1 MPIHLI
7 TGIPGHGKTAQAVKL
22 LIEANAENAKLV
34 AAGKTPRPIYAAG
47 FDGLEDGLAEPLD
60 DPTNWCHR
68 VHIGNGA
75 DGKPLWEYKSNL
87 PHGALVFV
95 DEAWKWF
102 GHLQGASRDTPTHI
116 LGLAEHRHWGL
127 DFVWTAQGV
136 GQMYPF
142 LRPLVSPHW
151 HTVRKFG
158 TQQIDLYKWEELC
171 EDVKSQASRDRANK
185 VVTVLPSST
194 FGKYKS
200 ASEHTIK
207 ARLPWKV
214 WLIPV
219 VIVVALVAA
228 FYAWKS
234 LTPEAMAARAK
245 APEAGLPADG
255 ARSHGYNATEAGKA
269 PTMTPAEWVERLK
282 PRFPGLH
289 GSAPV
294 FDDRPILSTP
304 RRHCII
310 SGEGHDDQCNCYTEQ
325 GTPLRTVHPK
335 ECRQVAR
342 WGEYDPFRAEPEPG
356 IPYEKAEP
364 ELVQVAPPSGSRAA
378 PEMVGTAEMGTVQGR
393 KPATLR
399 ASGG

>member
-22 LIEANAENAKLV
+22 LMEANAENAKLV
-34 AAGKTPRPIYAAG
+34 AAGKVPRPIYAAG

-60 DPTNWCHR
+60 DPTSWCR
-68 VHIGNGA
+68 REHIGNGA

-87 PHGALVFV
+87 PNGSLVFV

-102 GHLQGASRDTPTHI
+102 GHLQGSMRDTPSHV
-116 LGLAEHRHWGL
+116 LGLAEHRHFGI

-185 VVTVLPSST
+185 VVTVLPSQS

-219 VIVVALVAA
+219 VIVVALVSG

-255 ARSHGYNATEAGKA
+255 AGSLAYNPSASGDA
-269 PTMTPAEWVERLK
+269 PLTPEQWIERLT
-282 PRFPGLH
+282 PRFPGMH
-289 GSAPV
+289 ESAPV
-294 FDDRPILSTP
+294 FDGREVLSTP

-310 SGEGHDDQCNCYTEQ
+310 SGEGSDQRCNCYTEQ
-325 GTPLRTVHPK
+325 GTPLREVQPGVCL
-335 ECRQVAR
+335 EVAR

-356 IPYEKAEP
+356 TPYERDEP
-364 ELVQVAPPSGSRAA
+364 RPVASEVPAGGRGS
-378 PEMVGTAEMGTVQGR
+378 PEMVGTSEMGSVQGR

-399 ASGG
+399 ASGK